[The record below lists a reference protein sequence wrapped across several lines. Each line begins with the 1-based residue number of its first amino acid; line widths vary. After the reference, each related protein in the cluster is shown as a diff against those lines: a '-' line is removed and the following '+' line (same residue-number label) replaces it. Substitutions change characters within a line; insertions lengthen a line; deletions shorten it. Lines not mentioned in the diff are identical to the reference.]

1 MNRETRTKRERGF
14 GAETIPTESPPGT
27 ADLHPA
33 SKQPPGLNEPP
44 NLGLRNMADLYSMAT
59 IWVRDKTGSDDL
71 KHDQRDLVTQA
82 IISIALGL
90 SAFLGFCVGSMIEI

>member
-1 MNRETRTKRERGF
+1 
-14 GAETIPTESPPGT
+14 
-27 ADLHPA
+27 
-33 SKQPPGLNEPP
+33 
-44 NLGLRNMADLYSMAT
+44 MAT
-59 IWVRDKTGSDDL
+59 IWVRDKTGSNDL